1 MRVLESILIGLTLLR
16 TVRALSQSVNKD
28 SGNAF
33 LPNCRAY
40 LNLAGGRGPVRS
52 AAASGSQH
60 ARFMVH
66 ALANQ
71 LCPFRGPT
79 SEPAWRSD
87 LVPHDAA
94 AAPKDMLVFRGAPR
108 SRMALVCC
116 WLCDHL
122 RLDALDCAAANTE
135 FGGNF

>member
-16 TVRALSQSVNKD
+16 TVRALTQSVNKD

-87 LVPHDAA
+87 FGPHEAA
-94 AAPKDMLVFRGAPR
+94 AAREGDAGVSRGAPKPDG
-108 SRMALVCC
+108 AGLLLVM
-116 WLCDHL
+116 
-122 RLDALDCAAANTE
+122 RPSPP
-135 FGGNF
+135 